1 LYEIDLSSEQI
12 YMTSQVPLAIV
23 MRSAVSDSDSFL
35 WAGDAAG
42 GYANGGAF
50 TRTVRWQAVE
60 GFDAG
65 FRSFV
70 PEPSGAAGAAFLT
83 LVLLRRRQRAR
94 KA

>member
-1 LYEIDLSSEQI
+1 
-12 YMTSQVPLAIV
+12 
-23 MRSAVSDSDSFL
+23 VSDSDSFL

-42 GYANGGAF
+42 GYANGEAF
-50 TRTVRWQAVE
+50 TRTVLWQPLE

-65 FRSFV
+65 FRSFVV